1 MFLLGSLRAC
11 FTVHLFIAVV
21 KPPASDRHFALVR
34 YTTFRALMFGGGLL
48 MVGAGVAGA
57 ALASRGNDV
66 PSATAALATAEP
78 ADSPAREASPVAKAP
93 SAKPSASADPPIA
106 LRPMDKALLD
116 KLHEPLPHRADGG
129 ADAQKD
135 AFPQQAYRVN
145 VYQEAGHT
153 TPNRLEVDLDRNDK
167 WDERWTVDGPAIKRE
182 VAPAGD
188 ENFTREYALENGAWV
203 SKK

>member
-1 MFLLGSLRAC
+1 
-11 FTVHLFIAVV
+11 
-21 KPPASDRHFALVR
+21 
-34 YTTFRALMFGGGLL
+34 MFGGGLL
-48 MVGAGVAGA
+48 CVGAGVAGA
-57 ALASRGNDV
+57 ALATRGDA
-66 PSATAALATAEP
+66 PPLSAVTT
-78 ADSPAREASPVAKAP
+78 AP
-93 SAKPSASADPPIA
+93 SAEPPPRAPVAAAPKASSTVESIA

-116 KLHEPLPHRADGG
+116 KLHEPLPRHADG
-129 ADAQKD
+129 APESQKD

-167 WDERWTVDGPAIKRE
+167 WDERWTVDGNAIKRE
-182 VAPAGD
+182 VAPQGD

>member
-1 MFLLGSLRAC
+1 
-11 FTVHLFIAVV
+11 
-21 KPPASDRHFALVR
+21 
-34 YTTFRALMFGGGLL
+34 MFGGGLL

-57 ALASRGNDV
+57 ALASRGSDV

-78 ADSPAREASPVAKAP
+78 TATQPREAAPAVKAAT
-93 SAKPSASADPPIA
+93 AKPSASAEATTA

-116 KLHEPLPHRADGG
+116 KLHEPLR

-145 VYQEAGHT
+145 VYQEAGHA

-167 WDERWTVDGPAIKRE
+167 WDERWTVDGAAIKRE